1 MYSIILCDDNEDYID
16 YLKEIVLK
24 TNIDDK

>member
-1 MYSIILCDDNEDYID
+1 MID

-24 TNIDDK
+24 SNELKVFFRDLAHQLENL